1 MFKKLLSVFVA
12 VYRRGREERRE
23 TNKKWRIFILFAVYP
38 VKTLRSQRSLRWAEL
53 LSILL
58 AASLLFAPSI
68 SFATDVMTRCYSKT
82 IEALD
87 SYTKLL
93 IHGDSI
99 GDATGKTV
107 TANGNAAVT
116 TAQYKF
122 AELGRSLVFD
132 GWEIILVLPIAMIG
146 GLIIRILL

>member
-1 MFKKLLSVFVA
+1 MSMKLLS
-12 VYRRGREERRE
+12 
-23 TNKKWRIFILFAVYP
+23 LF
-38 VKTLRSQRSLRWAEL
+38 
-53 LSILL
+53 L

-68 SFATDVMTRCYSKT
+68 SFAAEGMTLFYSKT
-82 IEALD
+82 ISALD

-107 TANGNAAVT
+107 TANGNAAAT

-122 AELGRSLVFD
+122 AEVGNS
-132 GWEIILVLPIAMIG
+132 ILFG
-146 GLIIRILL
+146 GTGDYLTLADSDDWNFGADNFTIDFWVNFSNLTGPSISYCSNC